1 MEPGAKHR
9 EMRGESFRGQSLLG
23 ADFSETDLR
32 GADFSG
38 ADLRGAS
45 FRDARVGAR
54 PWIGATIL
62 VLATLGAVGA
72 GALIGLALVG
82 TGERLISGALDQV
95 VVAVAVLFA
104 LIVLVTI
111 TFRRG
116 FLPALKLA
124 AIVYLLLVVGTIVA
138 NLIWEDVEWEA
149 VVRATLVI
157 AAFVL
162 GVWAGVIG
170 HLMVGLYGRWALA
183 IMTVLGA
190 FVSGR
195 VGGGLAGIALALSVT
210 HFSNRAVR
218 GDARDSVLL
227 RLSFKGVRRW
237 GTLFVAADLSS
248 ADLRGVDLSKC
259 DLTRAKL
266 ADARWDPGQV
276 IYKDVGGDSPLTP

>member
-1 MEPGAKHR
+1 
-9 EMRGESFRGQSLLG
+9 
-23 ADFSETDLR
+23 
-32 GADFSG
+32 
-38 ADLRGAS
+38 
-45 FRDARVGAR
+45 
-54 PWIGATIL
+54 
-62 VLATLGAVGA
+62 
-72 GALIGLALVG
+72 
-82 TGERLISGALDQV
+82 LDQV

-116 FLPALKLA
+116 FFPALKVA

-162 GVWAGVIG
+162 GVWAGVVG

-195 VGGGLAGIALALSVT
+195 VGGGLAGIALALTVT

-227 RLSFKGVRRW
+227 RLSFKGVRRR

-259 DLTRAKL
+259 DLTGAKL

-276 IYKDVGGDSPLTP
+276 IYKHVGDDSPLTP